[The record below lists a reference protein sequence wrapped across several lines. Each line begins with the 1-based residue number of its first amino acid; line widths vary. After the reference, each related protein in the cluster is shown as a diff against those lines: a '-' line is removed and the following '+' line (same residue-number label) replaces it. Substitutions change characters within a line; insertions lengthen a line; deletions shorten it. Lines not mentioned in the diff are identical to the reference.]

1 RRADQVEQ
9 DKPFERLLK
18 PGVQLRKFPIR
29 PQT

>member
-1 RRADQVEQ
+1 QVEQ

-18 PGVQLRKFPIR
+18 PGVQLQKFPIR